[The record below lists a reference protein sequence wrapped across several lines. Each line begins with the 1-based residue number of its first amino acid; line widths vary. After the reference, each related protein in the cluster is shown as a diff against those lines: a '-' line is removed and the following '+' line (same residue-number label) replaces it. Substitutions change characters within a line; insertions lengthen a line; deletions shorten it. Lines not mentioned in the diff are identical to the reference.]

1 MGVGEVMPGP
11 EVRSQDG
18 SNLIMSRVS
27 IKKDQLRLL
36 IHFRLPPDFFDI
48 SKGTDEISPS
58 HGSATSRRS

>member
-1 MGVGEVMPGP
+1 MPRP

-27 IKKDQLRLL
+27 IKKRPTSTSHSFS
-36 IHFRLPPDFFDI
+36 IAPNFFDI